1 MDEGGSDVKTLGRPA
16 RNSYQLLRTGVQ
28 RCYRQKSTAMGFS
41 KNKSEMGGSRER
53 GFAYYNDQGNNAGIV
68 QIPAVPSSSSKFRI
82 YTVGPDTQRVTFSS
96 AQNGYFNKQ
105 VCDEVCP

>member
-1 MDEGGSDVKTLGRPA
+1 MDARRQDAGLSAAQFLPVATLQVCNGATHGNRRPW
-16 RNSYQLLRTGVQ
+16 NFP
-28 RCYRQKSTAMGFS
+28 KI
-41 KNKSEMGGSRER
+41 KSEMGGSRER

-96 AQNGYFNKQ
+96 AQNRYFSEQ
-105 VCDEVCP
+105 VCDEVFP